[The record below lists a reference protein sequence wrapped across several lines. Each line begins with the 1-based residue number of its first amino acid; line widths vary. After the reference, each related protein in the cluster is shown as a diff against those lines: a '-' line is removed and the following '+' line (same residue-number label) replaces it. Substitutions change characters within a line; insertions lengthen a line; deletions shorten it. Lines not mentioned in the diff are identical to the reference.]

1 MEGSLIS
8 LSDLDRSQLLELL
21 ELAEWLKQMRARGA
35 EVEKRLSGKSVG
47 MLFEKP
53 STRTRISFE
62 VAIWELGGHPLFLS
76 SKELQLGRGEPLK
89 DTARVLS
96 RYVHCVVARVMSHK
110 SLIELDRWSSIPI
123 INALSDVEHPCQ
135 TLADLLTIKEAKGGL
150 EGVRAG
156 WIGDG
161 NNVCHSF
168 MLGCALSGMPL
179 TVATPAGYEPNE
191 DIVERARAL
200 GGAITLTHEPEQAAR
215 GADVLYTDVW
225 VSMGQDAEREA
236 RLLDFKGFGL
246 SDELLSLASSEC
258 IVLHCLPAHR
268 GEEITD
274 AVIEGEHS
282 MVFEQAE
289 NRLHTQKALL
299 YKLFEK

>member
-1 MEGSLIS
+1 MLDSIIS
-8 LSDLDRSQLLELL
+8 LSDLDRPQLWELM
-21 ELAEWLKQMRARGA
+21 ELAEQLKQMRAMGR

-62 VAIWELGGHPLFLS
+62 VAVWELGGYPLFLS

-96 RYVHCVVARVMSHK
+96 RYVHCVVARVISHDT
-110 SLIELDRWSSIPI
+110 LIELDRWSSIPV

-135 TLADLLTIKEAKGGL
+135 ALADLLTIREAKGEL

-168 MLGCALSGMPL
+168 MLGCALSGISL
-179 TVATPAGYEPNE
+179 TVATPAGYEPKR

-200 GGAITLTHEPEQAAR
+200 GGDITLTHDPERAAQ

-225 VSMGQDAEREA
+225 VSMGQDAERER
-236 RLLDFKGFGL
+236 RLLDFKGFQL
-246 SDELLSLASSEC
+246 SDELLALASSEC

-274 AVIEGEHS
+274 AVIESEHS

-289 NRLHTQKALL
+289 NRLHAQKALL

>member
-1 MEGSLIS
+1 MDSIIS
-8 LSDLDRSQLLELL
+8 LADLDRPQLWELM
-21 ELAEWLKQMRARGA
+21 ELAEQLKQMRARGR

-62 VAIWELGGHPLFLS
+62 VAVWELGGHPLFLS

-96 RYVHCVVARVMSHK
+96 RYVHCVVARVISHDT
-110 SLIELDRWSSIPI
+110 LIELDRWSSIPV

-135 TLADLLTIKEAKGGL
+135 ALADLLTIREAKGEL

-168 MLGCALSGMPL
+168 MLGCALSGISL
-179 TVATPAGYEPNE
+179 TVATPAGYEPNR

-200 GGAITLTHEPEQAAR
+200 GGDIALTHDPEQAAQ

-225 VSMGQDAEREA
+225 VSMGQDAERER
-236 RLLDFKGFGL
+236 RLMDFKGFQL
-246 SDELLSLASSEC
+246 SDELLALASSEC

-274 AVIEGEHS
+274 AVIEGERS

-289 NRLHTQKALL
+289 NRLHAQKALL
-299 YKLFEK
+299 YKLFER

>member
-1 MEGSLIS
+1 MLDSIIS
-8 LSDLDRSQLLELL
+8 LSDLDRPQLWELI
-21 ELAEWLKQMRARGA
+21 ELAERLKQTRTRGM

-47 MLFEKP
+47 LLFEKP

-62 VAIWELGGHPLFLS
+62 VAVWELGGYPLFLPS
-76 SKELQLGRGEPLK
+76 RELQLGRGEPLK

-96 RYVHCVVARVMSHK
+96 RYVHCVVARVISHD
-110 SLIELDRWSSIPI
+110 SLIELDKWSNIPV

-135 TLADLLTIKEAKGGL
+135 ALADLLTIKEAKGEL

-168 MLGCALSGMPL
+168 MLGCALSGISL
-179 TVATPAGYEPNE
+179 TVATPAGYEPSS
-191 DIVERARAL
+191 DIVEKAKAL
-200 GGAITLTHEPEQAAR
+200 GGDITLTHDPERAAR
-215 GADVLYTDVW
+215 RADVLYTDVW
-225 VSMGQDAEREA
+225 VSMGQDAERRR
-236 RLLDFKGFGL
+236 RLLDFQGFQL
-246 SDELLSLASSEC
+246 SDELLALASSEC

-268 GEEITD
+268 REEITD

-289 NRLHTQKALL
+289 NRLHAQKALL
-299 YKLFEK
+299 YKLFER

>member
-1 MEGSLIS
+1 MLDSIIS
-8 LSDLDRSQLLELL
+8 LADLDRPQLWELM
-21 ELAEWLKQMRARGA
+21 ELAEQLKQMRARGR

-62 VAIWELGGHPLFLS
+62 VAVWELGGHPLFLS

-96 RYVHCVVARVMSHK
+96 RYVHCVVARVISHDT
-110 SLIELDRWSSIPI
+110 LIELDRWSSIPV

-135 TLADLLTIKEAKGGL
+135 ALADLLTIREAKGEL

-168 MLGCALSGMPL
+168 MLGCALSGISL
-179 TVATPAGYEPNE
+179 TVATPAGYEPNR

-200 GGAITLTHEPEQAAR
+200 GGDIALTHDPEQAAQ

-225 VSMGQDAEREA
+225 VSMGQDAERER
-236 RLLDFKGFGL
+236 RLMDFKGFQL
-246 SDELLSLASSEC
+246 SDELLALASSEC

-274 AVIEGEHS
+274 AVIEGERS

-289 NRLHTQKALL
+289 NRLHAQKALL
-299 YKLFEK
+299 YKLFER